1 MHYDETESD
10 RRMEQIG
17 RNGNDGLHYDFVSPD
32 VNVEVVRQ
40 KLLDRSRVGLEKYGV
55 TTMRTDLGL
64 PEWLIHL
71 QEELLDASV
80 YVQAQHGRMVAAEA
94 LIRLL
99 RSYNPDLAMG
109 EGMKAQFLALREVL
123 DQ

>member
-1 MHYDETESD
+1 MCQHD
-10 RRMEQIG
+10 RGCNAPEGERPGACMT
-17 RNGNDGLHYDFVSPD
+17 SPD
-32 VNVEVVRQ
+32 ANVEVVRQ
-40 KLLDRSRVGLEKYGV
+40 LLLDRSRIGLKKYGV

-64 PEWLIHL
+64 PEWLKHL

-80 YVQAQHGRMVAAEA
+80 YAQAMQGRLIAAEA

-99 RSYNPDLAMG
+99 RSYNPDLPMG

-123 DQ
+123 DV